1 MCDMLYCSKRAK
13 KVFVNKNA
21 GTCACNNFES
31 EVKFMDLVLFGSS
44 NLLAC
49 DDVSG
54 YNPRFSAAVTM
65 T

>member
-1 MCDMLYCSKRAK
+1 MLYCSKRAK

-31 EVKFMDLVLFGSS
+31 EVKFMDLVLLGSS
-44 NLLAC
+44 NSLAC
-49 DDVSG
+49 DNDESG
-54 YNPRFSAAVTM
+54 YNSRFSVAVMM